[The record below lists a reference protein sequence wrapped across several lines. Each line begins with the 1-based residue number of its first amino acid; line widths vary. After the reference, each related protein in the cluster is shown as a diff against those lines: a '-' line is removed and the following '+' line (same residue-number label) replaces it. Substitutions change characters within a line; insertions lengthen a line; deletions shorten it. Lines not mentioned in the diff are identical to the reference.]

1 MVTQTAS
8 SPSKERV
15 LISGAAGQTGR
26 SILEQLAT
34 MRDKVDV
41 VAGIDSE
48 ESKNQERV
56 LEKYNVP
63 YVKLDGL
70 KPDTVEKAL
79 EGVTTLILV
88 PVGHEKRQTIG
99 KNFIEAAAKQKVN
112 RVIMLSTFGA
122 DNKDYYFPK
131 RFGPI
136 EEALEQS
143 NVPSWTIVRPNFYA
157 ENLLP
162 YNEDLRSGSLMLSTG
177 QGKFSPICLADVAEL
192 VKHIMWNPEGHSKKA
207 YELTGPESMN
217 GEAMAEIASNE
228 LDHPIAF
235 KEISTEE
242 VQEILNSRNVPNDTI
257 QGLVEFYDLVKKG
270 RLDVVCIKD
279 FENICGHSPKNLSW
293 FFKQHAETL
302 SSKKT
307 NQ

>member
-41 VAGIDSE
+41 VAGIYSE

-63 YVKLDGL
+63 HVKLDGL

-131 RFGPI
+131 
-136 EEALEQS
+136 QS

-157 ENLLP
+157 EDLLL

-177 QGKFSPICLADVAEL
+177 QGKFSP
-192 VKHIMWNPEGHSKKA
+192 
-207 YELTGPESMN
+207 
-217 GEAMAEIASNE
+217 
-228 LDHPIAF
+228 
-235 KEISTEE
+235 
-242 VQEILNSRNVPNDTI
+242 
-257 QGLVEFYDLVKKG
+257 
-270 RLDVVCIKD
+270 
-279 FENICGHSPKNLSW
+279 NLPC
-293 FFKQHAETL
+293 
-302 SSKKT
+302 
-307 NQ
+307 